1 MTLKEWLKKI
11 DLIVDVEIWGQDDKI
26 PLFKGAAFDIPWTIV
41 DFQLGRMDN
50 FKASPIYICTYKNEK
65 NVTLPIIT
73 INVIEKEEDFPF

>member
-11 DLIVDVEIWGQDDKI
+11 DLVIDVKIWGKDDKE
-26 PLFKGAAFDIPWTIV
+26 PLFEGTAFDIPWTIV

-65 NVTLPIIT
+65 NVTLPMIV